1 MGPDNKMMEGAEEER
16 RASTDGGGILMD
28 FVERAH
34 IGFPHISV

>member
-1 MGPDNKMMEGAEEER
+1 MGPDNKMMEGAEER
-16 RASTDGGGILMD
+16 RPSTDGGGILMD